1 MLFRVL
7 VFILLL
13 AAGYY
18 YARKF
23 RGNRLSLSLI
33 SILVTLFLVAFFVLG
48 KKLWAMFGFSM
59 YLMLILLGFTAG
71 ILAGLSTRKKKLE
84 QTSRAVP
91 APQQLRGPD

>member
-1 MLFRVL
+1 M
-7 VFILLL
+7 
-13 AAGYY
+13 
-18 YARKF
+18 
-23 RGNRLSLSLI
+23 SLSLI

-84 QTSRAVP
+84 QTSLTVP